1 MVFAAVGVIT
11 NSEFASQSSLLP
23 LSVLSLIANLL
34 VNRPP
39 MLVVNICGS
48 SLIVC
53 YTKPVL
59 LDGGKA
65 GIQAGGMII
74 VGDNSNY
81 GQVSALFYNLKTF

>member
-1 MVFAAVGVIT
+1 
-11 NSEFASQSSLLP
+11 
-23 LSVLSLIANLL
+23 
-34 VNRPP
+34 

-53 YTKPVL
+53 YAKPVF

-74 VGDNSNY
+74 VGELQLWLSCRFI
-81 GQVSALFYNLKTF
+81 L